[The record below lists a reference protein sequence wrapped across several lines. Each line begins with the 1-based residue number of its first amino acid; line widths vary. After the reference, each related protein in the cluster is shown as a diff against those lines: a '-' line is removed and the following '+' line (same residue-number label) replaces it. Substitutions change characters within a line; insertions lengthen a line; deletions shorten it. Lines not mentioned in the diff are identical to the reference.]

1 MKEKVLSSLKFDST
15 RILAIV
21 YTVMVGPL
29 LFYSFKF
36 IPLMNRKIGLT
47 VALFMVQTTIN
58 TGIFTVIQRNASRKM
73 RQFLQHGGDRENLDS
88 SVRGEAYR
96 YPIPMTLF
104 MMVSWMVLSNILLFL
119 PLYFLTSGTMTDM
132 LIINLLCLAAAISTL
147 PLAYFIAESTAV
159 GFLDL
164 DESRNLPEP
173 SGTWKLTIGSR
184 IVIVSFTII
193 LSIFINFLTATMIGN
208 AYQLSYRQNIFN
220 MFIVGME
227 SFLSTAILSW
237 YFARSVARPLGSAV
251 AALRDVASG
260 DGDLTKRLGA
270 NTPDEVGDIARHF
283 NSFAS
288 NLQDLIRT
296 IGQGA
301 STVAASST
309 ELSTTSTEIASNT
322 EEVSTTTHAVAAS
335 TEQATTNISAIS
347 TAAQKM
353 SGAANTVAS
362 AIEEMSASLNEVS
375 RNCVKEAEVAK
386 DANNHA
392 KGSKEIMNRLESSA
406 RSIGTIID
414 VINDIAD
421 QTNLLALNATI
432 EAASAGD
439 AGRGFA
445 VVASEVK
452 ELARQSAKA
461 TQDIGAEIGTM
472 QSNAQ
477 SAVDSLDAIIRI
489 IEEVDSIS
497 QNIVSAVEEQS
508 VTVNEI
514 SRNITDVS
522 ASAGEVARNVAES
535 ATGLNEVSSHITG
548 VNSAVTETSR
558 NVSHITASAGELA
571 KLSENLRALVGQ
583 FRI

>member
-1 MKEKVLSSLKFDST
+1 MKDKVLSSLKFDST

-47 VALFMVQTTIN
+47 VVLFMVQTKIN
-58 TGIFTVIQRNASRKM
+58 TVIFSVIQRNASRKM
-73 RQFLQHGGDRENLDS
+73 RQFLQRGGDRENLDGS
-88 SVRGEAYR
+88 IGGEVYR
-96 YPIPMTLF
+96 YPIPMTMF

-132 LIINLLCLAAAISTL
+132 LIVNLLCLAASISTL
-147 PLAYFIAESTAV
+147 LLAYFIAETTAV

-184 IVIVSFTII
+184 NVIVSFTII
-193 LSIFINFLTATMIGN
+193 LSIFINFVTATMIGH
-208 AYQLSYRQNIFN
+208 AYRLSNGQNVFN
-220 MFIVGME
+220 LFIVGVE

-283 NSFAS
+283 NTFAS

-322 EEVSTTTHAVAAS
+322 EEVSTTTHTVAAS
-335 TEQATTNISAIS
+335 IEQAT
-347 TAAQKM
+347 
-353 SGAANTVAS
+353 
-362 AIEEMSASLNEVS
+362 
-375 RNCVKEAEVAK
+375 
-386 DANNHA
+386 
-392 KGSKEIMNRLESSA
+392 
-406 RSIGTIID
+406 
-414 VINDIAD
+414 
-421 QTNLLALNATI
+421 
-432 EAASAGD
+432 
-439 AGRGFA
+439 
-445 VVASEVK
+445 
-452 ELARQSAKA
+452 
-461 TQDIGAEIGTM
+461 
-472 QSNAQ
+472 
-477 SAVDSLDAIIRI
+477 VDSLDAIIRI

-514 SRNITDVS
+514 SRNITDAS
-522 ASAGEVARNVAES
+522 SSAGEVARNVAES
-535 ATGLNEVSSHITG
+535 ATGSTRCLRISPVSTLPLRKRPGMFLILPRAPVSLPNCRRISG
-548 VNSAVTETSR
+548 PWRDDLKYETQR
-558 NVSHITASAGELA
+558 KFPVLE
-571 KLSENLRALVGQ
+571 
-583 FRI
+583 